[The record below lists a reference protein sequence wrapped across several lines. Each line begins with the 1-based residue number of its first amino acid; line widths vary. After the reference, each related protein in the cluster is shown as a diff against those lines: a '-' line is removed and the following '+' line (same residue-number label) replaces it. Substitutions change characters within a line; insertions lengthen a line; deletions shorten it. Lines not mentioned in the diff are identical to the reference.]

1 MNVKRYFGKTAHEA
15 LQALKA
21 ELGADAI
28 VLSNRAVS
36 GGVEIIAL
44 PAEDI
49 GSLTQ
54 AAPPSETAAPAPAP
68 VKKAAAPA
76 RTRRPTIAEQYG
88 MEDGR
93 APNDE
98 AHYHVELSRAAPRAK
113 APAPRPAAPA
123 ATPAVGQVIRPF
135 QPPHV
140 QPVASAQWEEDQALL
155 EADPYAT
162 AAFAAPSGAAA
173 YQNNQIAT
181 PWPAAETPAPAV
193 PAPRPV
199 AAAPVAQTQ
208 TTPRPA
214 AARPKAA
221 AAPRP
226 KVVAPRPAPV
236 AANPVAPQQ
245 PAVAAPAAAAA
256 PTAAPRPKAPA
267 APTAA
272 QIEAKQNA
280 ERIRALQADNER
292 LMAELTG
299 IRSMIERQLT
309 SFAWDETRRRAPS
322 RAQVVGELLQAG
334 FSARLT
340 RELGETI
347 PEGLMLDEAR
357 TRVKD
362 VISRRLRVANADADF
377 IDQGGIYAL
386 VGPTGVGKT
395 TTTAKI
401 AARAVVRHGANRLA
415 LITTDGYRIGAQ
427 EQLRIYGRILGVP
440 VFPVRDGGELQR
452 TLAQLRDK
460 HLVLID
466 TVGMSQRDRMVAHQA
481 AMLAG
486 AGNVRRLLLL
496 NSTARGD
503 TLDDVVAA
511 WKGPDLAGCIFSKTD
526 EAASLAPALSAAL
539 SHELNVYYLTNGQ
552 RVPEDLHLPN
562 RAYLLNRALHVAGA
576 ESPWRLGGEET
587 ALLLAANGE

>member
-1 MNVKRYFGKTAHEA
+1 
-15 LQALKA
+15 
-21 ELGADAI
+21 
-28 VLSNRAVS
+28 
-36 GGVEIIAL
+36 
-44 PAEDI
+44 
-49 GSLTQ
+49 
-54 AAPPSETAAPAPAP
+54 
-68 VKKAAAPA
+68 
-76 RTRRPTIAEQYG
+76 
-88 MEDGR
+88 
-93 APNDE
+93 
-98 AHYHVELSRAAPRAK
+98 
-113 APAPRPAAPA
+113 
-123 ATPAVGQVIRPF
+123 
-135 QPPHV
+135 
-140 QPVASAQWEEDQALL
+140 
-155 EADPYAT
+155 
-162 AAFAAPSGAAA
+162 
-173 YQNNQIAT
+173 
-181 PWPAAETPAPAV
+181 
-193 PAPRPV
+193 
-199 AAAPVAQTQ
+199 
-208 TTPRPA
+208 
-214 AARPKAA
+214 
-221 AAPRP
+221 
-226 KVVAPRPAPV
+226 
-236 AANPVAPQQ
+236 
-245 PAVAAPAAAAA
+245 
-256 PTAAPRPKAPA
+256 
-267 APTAA
+267 
-272 QIEAKQNA
+272 
-280 ERIRALQADNER
+280 
-292 LMAELTG
+292 MAELTG

-334 FSARLT
+334 FSARLA
-340 RELGETI
+340 RELGESI

-440 VFPVRDGGELQR
+440 VFPVRDGGDLQR
-452 TLAQLRDK
+452 TLAQLRGK

-503 TLDDVVAA
+503 TLDDVVNA

-576 ESPWRLGGEET
+576 DSPWRLGGEET

>member
-28 VLSNRAVS
+28 VLSNRTVS

-44 PAEDI
+44 AAEDI
-49 GSLTQ
+49 GALPVAAPQ
-54 AAPPSETAAPAPAP
+54 AAAPAP
-68 VKKAAAPA
+68 VKKAVTPA

-113 APAPRPAAPA
+113 ASAPRPAAPA
-123 ATPAVGQVIRPF
+123 AAPAVGQVIRPF

-140 QPVASAQWEEDQALL
+140 QPVASTQWEEDQALL
-155 EADPYAT
+155 ETDPYAS

-181 PWPAAETPAPAV
+181 PWPAAETPAPAA

-199 AAAPVAQTQ
+199 AAPVAQTQ

-221 AAPRP
+221 TAPRP
-226 KVVAPRPAPV
+226 KAVAPRPAPV

-256 PTAAPRPKAPA
+256 SAAAPRPKAPA

-334 FSARLT
+334 FSARLA